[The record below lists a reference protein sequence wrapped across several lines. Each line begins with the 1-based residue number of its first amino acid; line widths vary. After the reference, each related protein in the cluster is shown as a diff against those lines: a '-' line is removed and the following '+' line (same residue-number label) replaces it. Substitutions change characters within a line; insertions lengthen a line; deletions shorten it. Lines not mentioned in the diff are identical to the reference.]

1 MSEIRE
7 EIKSILKK
15 INKKKKE
22 IEEILKKK
30 DREYEMFFMNL
41 YKEIIIELKN
51 LNKENTNEEP
61 KKYFLKYDKNF
72 LYQMIKLFID
82 MKKNNISN
90 EAIESVII
98 IKENIE
104 VIITISNNLNK
115 NINENKILDEEI
127 TKFNNNIINLIIE
140 FMNLNQKILI
150 DCFLLNKD
158 NNLHD
163 FLLIFSKYKN
173 GRNFLY
179 DCERIIFLLYAD
191 YENYKIFIE
200 FMNYSIDSIY
210 QQLNE
215 DSFLTIMEEIQ
226 IILYIYKNHIS
237 IISNSILK
245 LLIKIF
251 IINEKIQKDKNNM
264 NKNNFNQ
271 SINNLLRYCFDRV
284 VFIYSDNMNIN
295 SKGNNEMKNK
305 NKFKYNK
312 DFMNFLL
319 KTYSELITQ
328 KLKNSYSDF
337 LMELFL
343 GIDNIGIGTKK
354 YIWLVNETDYPQ
366 TVLQSLIDLKDYNLL
381 SLYFSKILFLSVPN
395 LTEYYIPEYD
405 IKFFISKL
413 DMILNNENEEENEKM
428 LNIISSQIIN
438 LININK
444 INIKNDIIDILINKC
459 SLINT
464 FILIINSDNYSNNIK
479 NKLINFVENIF
490 SINNNNIKFSLN
502 IPITNYLD
510 LKTNFNINDVNTYG
524 IKYKIYLLS
533 LEYSFDITEYHNKLN
548 LIINNIMCYYLEKKK
563 IIELILFGEILLKSI
578 LIDNK
583 FKCINELSS
592 EIIEKINNIYIQAST
607 ILFQDENIIE
617 SDKIN
622 IINKFIYQIIYF
634 IREFNKKCFQF
645 KKNNLCKYNQLI
657 FHEDTLTKIFNNIFM
672 QIKDFPFKQK
682 FICNIF
688 KIYSNED
695 EINQTN
701 NNKNNNYI
709 LESSFLIIIILKILF
724 KIKDYQSLLFL
735 YTNLLDIINFS
746 SINIKIILRSN
757 IISITTKLL
766 FDLYINKLGLEENDK
781 IYEECF
787 NKAYLLLNSLIKFS
801 TQSILIQYLDD
812 IFNIFYDIIFD
823 DKNDNNKY
831 KQLIMK
837 LFLTLKDN
845 LNISSKFQKQNY
857 QYLSISKKLFNNPF
871 IYNIFCIN
879 NIKKNEDIIHFN
891 MDIRINSYNSID
903 NFYIFNFINEKKN
916 QSLFILINNKNQL
929 IVGEKSLNKNQF
941 NQLALFENINNY
953 LLSDNYFHNVSII
966 IDIENKYIKILI
978 DYKNINPHYI
988 IDYNNSLFDDFS
1000 IIIGYD
1006 YETVDLYNSKNNI
1019 DNCSII
1025 DISNILIINYK
1036 NDVDNYILNTKKDT
1050 SKKQFLID
1058 NILNDLFL
1066 NKKEYYYK
1074 FILADICFNNNDIK
1088 IINSNK
1094 YIKNISNSYIF
1105 NKYLTKDKEIIK
1117 KYISYIEILNPF
1129 LDNNNSKLHMIS
1141 KNDNIE
1147 NYFSSNGFLTIQ
1159 NINKVVL
1166 QNIFSENFNII
1177 YSSSNNYFIDFMIGF
1192 LYNIDKRKEYF
1203 DHNTGL
1209 NNETNNMT
1217 IFEDENINDY
1227 IIIIFEIILNIP
1239 NKKIINYFLYENENI
1254 SIKIKYFFKKN
1265 IYLLNNKLFLM
1276 KLNNL
1281 LNNKIENLLIF
1292 TIEIF
1297 IDLLIFPLIDINS
1310 QNIILINI
1318 QKNLENK
1325 QKDLDDDTHPLLM
1338 KMLEKIYDIIL
1349 YHQLSELEIAESNNE
1364 KQLDIFL
1371 KCILLIFEIIG
1382 KLNIKQFDTKIMNLT
1397 NNIINIC
1404 SKYYESVQTHD
1415 IKSFLKKHDNIF
1427 QKKYMFI
1434 DNNKINN
1441 QIEFITNSVSKY
1453 FAKLL
1458 SKQRKK
1464 SNENNKIDIIEDNGN
1479 NIIIIDSKQKR
1490 NSFQNEDINCSTV
1503 NTTNDTD
1510 LSGGNI
1516 NDLEDNADEQII
1528 NSKNCCFCSYLFK
1541 YFKINFD
1548 SIYEEIEYEK
1558 YKKKFYRY
1566 IFINFNESKTKL
1578 GIDKYTWYLSENES
1592 GHRSQNKFFVK
1603 ENKIKIV
1610 GFKSQIN
1617 DKLYKY
1623 KYINDLKNYNKN
1635 IVQLQKLF
1643 IYDNLS
1649 IDQHFIFSLKNNLN
1663 SENNIILCENCLLI
1677 KNIQK
1682 TNCLLLIYSDFL
1694 LILKNICIDNEN
1706 KLHVA
1711 INDFNMNIWCIKN
1724 EEYISEL
1731 DEYIKLNEKE
1741 IIKNYFDNKEEKNN
1755 ENNVKEFG
1763 FNKNYKF
1770 SIKIL
1775 KFSEINEI
1783 HKVSY
1788 LQIPNSIEIIT
1799 NKGKNYFLCFNIERR
1814 DIIFFSMINNI
1825 ANLDCDKIKKN
1836 KKKFT
1841 ISKKINKANPD
1852 DCFYMKHCPINYLD
1866 NSKDNNIFSYIGQGK
1881 YATKKLVNTK
1891 IRINKK
1897 ELYNKAIIDKNIFL
1911 TEIASLWAK
1920 NRISNFDYL
1929 MLLNTLSGRSLI
1941 NLSQYFIFPLILKDF
1956 NHRILNWLNKTLY
1969 RDLSIPI
1976 FACYPILKNN
1986 LSSLDIKKFELNEI
2000 GIKYHSGTFYSTHA
2014 FVSYYLIRQHP
2025 FTEIHLEIQGGE
2037 FDFAD
2042 RLFIG
2047 TKELSNLE
2055 DKQQELI
2062 PSIYTLPELY
2072 INTNKFIFGK
2082 IINSSDKKE
2091 DELNDNVN
2099 DFVLPKWA
2107 EEDPRKFT
2115 LVLRKILESK
2125 KVNQNLNYWIDLIFG
2140 FKMTGSEA
2148 IKSHNTFRKACYE
2161 LNNDEIEQLNQKG
2174 ELLDTLLE
2182 KQELGYMG
2190 RQLIKKQHRK
2200 KEVIL
2205 NEFKENENMFFD
2217 TNMKLRNT
2225 KLIEINKEIEYP
2237 NDIIFKVNNIMIE
2250 TNNEFFNNS
2259 INNKNYYYHQGGLS
2273 SLKTVMNTLINEY
2286 YMYSKNINLSKL
2298 INSFEKESKF
2308 VILGKK
2314 NIFLGDPLNN
2324 VVLQYNKRI
2333 IKIIYNKYNAFSYYY
2348 LNEIGN
2354 ISVIISNLKGTKLYI
2369 GIDNGNILIYKIKYC
2384 EKDKYTS
2391 NDPNFIYP
2399 FKNNIPVNNDNNNNN
2414 KKRLNGSFK
2423 MKRTEINNN
2432 ITEVIILEKIKNNNF
2447 TMNNPHIP
2455 QKIKKLCLDEE
2466 NNTLIATTS
2475 YNMIYIIS
2483 LNNNFKLMHKI
2494 PYFTQNYYNYQYK
2507 IKDIVPLYNNGDF
2520 LIYSPLT
2527 VHLFTINGIPICEL
2541 NLLDKG
2547 YNNIEKITYCVA
2559 VFIYDVILFT
2569 AHKNGSIYIWKVK
2582 NKNNNENFDE
2592 RESSIFNNDKSNLS
2606 KLFLPEYDYC
2616 YSFNF
2621 NINNIKDFE
2630 IQRKFDI
2637 VSQIKTD
2644 KYNSAIRYMKMS
2656 NDMSYMVIIN
2666 ENKNIFILS
2675 SFEEDNNANIN
2686 NNDNGYLL
2694 SLNKKKKAYC
2704 SWCSKEIEDC
2714 YYRAS
2719 YITSIKNIK
2728 NEDNNDFEIIDE
2740 RNLFTDNEENIKEE
2754 EKKKE
2759 DNKKSKDYTYI
2770 CEECKQKL
2778 GHVENYLYNY

>member
-1 MSEIRE
+1 MSSNRE

-15 INKKKKE
+15 MNKKNKG

-41 YKEIIIELKN
+41 CKEIIIELKN
-51 LNKENTNEEP
+51 LNKENTNEE
-61 KKYFLKYDKNF
+61 KKNYFLKYDKNF

-104 VIITISNNLNK
+104 EIIVISININK
-115 NINENKILDEEI
+115 NTDTNKILDEEI
-127 TKFNNNIINLIIE
+127 TKFNNNIINLITE

-150 DCFLLNKD
+150 DSFLLNKD
-158 NNLHD
+158 NNLHE
-163 FLLIFSKYKN
+163 FLLIFAKYKN

-179 DCERIIFLLYAD
+179 DCGRMIFLLYPD
-191 YENYKIFIE
+191 YDNYKIFIE
-200 FMNYSIDSIY
+200 FMNYAIDYIN

-215 DSFLTIMEEIQ
+215 DSFLTTMEEIQ
-226 IILYIYKNHIS
+226 LILYIYKNHIS
-237 IISNSILK
+237 IISNSMLK

-251 IINEKIQKDKNNM
+251 IINEKIQKEKNNT
-264 NKNNFNQ
+264 NKINFNQ
-271 SINNLLRYCFDRV
+271 SINNLLRYCFDRL
-284 VFIYSDNMNIN
+284 VFIFSDNMNIN
-295 SKGNNEMKNK
+295 SKGNNEIKNK
-305 NKFKYNK
+305 NKFQYNK
-312 DFMNFLL
+312 DFMDFLL
-319 KTYSELITQ
+319 DTYNELISQ

-343 GIDNIGIGTKK
+343 GIDNIGTGTKK
-354 YIWLVNETDYPQ
+354 YIWLVNETKYPQ
-366 TVLQSLIDLKDYNLL
+366 TVLHSLIVLKDYNLL

-413 DMILNNENEEENEKM
+413 DIILNNENEEETEKM

-438 LININK
+438 LINININK

-464 FILIINSDNYSNNIK
+464 FIPIFNSENYSNNIK
-479 NKLINFVENIF
+479 NKLINFLENIF

-502 IPITNYLD
+502 IPITNHLD
-510 LKTNFNINDVNTYG
+510 LETNFDINNINTYG
-524 IKYKIYLLS
+524 IKYKLYLLS
-533 LEYSFDITEYHNKLN
+533 LEYDFDIIEYHNKLD
-548 LIINNIMCYYLEKKK
+548 LIINNIMFYYLENKM
-563 IIELILFGEILLKSI
+563 IIELILFGDILLKSI

-583 FKCINELSS
+583 FKYINELSS
-592 EIIEKINNIYIQAST
+592 EIIEKINNIYIQVST

-622 IINKFIYQIIYF
+622 IIKKFIYQIIIF

-645 KKNNLCKYNQLI
+645 KKNNSCRYNQLI
-657 FHEDTLTKIFNNIFM
+657 FHENTITEIFNNIFM
-672 QIKDFPFKQK
+672 RIKDFSFKQK
-682 FICNIF
+682 IICDIF
-688 KIYSNED
+688 KIYSNEN
-695 EINQTN
+695 EI
-701 NNKNNNYI
+701 NKNNIYI

-724 KIKDYQSLLFL
+724 EIKDYQTLLFL
-735 YTNLLDIINFS
+735 YSNLLQIINFS
-746 SINIKIILRSN
+746 SINIKIILKN
-757 IISITTKLL
+757 KIISITTKLL

-787 NKAYLLLNSLIKFS
+787 NKAFLLLNSLIKFS
-801 TQSILIQYLDD
+801 TQSIIIHYLND
-812 IFNIFYDIIFD
+812 IFNIFYDIILD
-823 DKNDNNKY
+823 NKNNKTRH
-831 KQLIMK
+831 KQIIMK
-837 LFLTLKDN
+837 LFLILKDN
-845 LNISSKFQKQNY
+845 LNNISKFQKQNY
-857 QYLSISKKLFNNPF
+857 QYLSISKKIFNNPF
-871 IYNIFCIN
+871 IYNIFYIK
-879 NIKKNEDIIHFN
+879 NIKKYEDIIHFN

-903 NFYIFNFINEKKN
+903 NFYIANFINEKIN
-916 QSLFILINNKNQL
+916 QSLFFLINNKNQL
-929 IVGEKSLNKNQF
+929 IVGEKTINKSQF
-941 NQLALFENINNY
+941 NQLSLFDNINNY
-953 LLSDNYFHNVSII
+953 LLSDNFFHNLSII
-966 IDIENKYIKILI
+966 IDIENKNINILI
-978 DYKNINPHYI
+978 DYKKINPQYI
-988 IDYNNSLFDDFS
+988 IDYKNFSFDDFS

-1006 YETVDLYNSKNNI
+1006 YETVDSYNSKNNI
-1019 DNCSII
+1019 DNYSII

-1050 SKKQFLID
+1050 SKKQYLID
-1058 NILNDLFL
+1058 NILDDLFL
-1066 NKKEYYYK
+1066 NKKQYYYK
-1074 FILADICFNNNDIK
+1074 FILADLCFNTNDIK
-1088 IINSNK
+1088 IINSKK
-1094 YIKNISNSYIF
+1094 YIKNNSDSSIF

-1117 KYISYIEILNPF
+1117 KYIAYFEILNPF
-1129 LDNNNSKLHMIS
+1129 LNNDNSKIYMIS

-1147 NYFSSNGFLTIQ
+1147 NYFSSNGFLTVQ
-1159 NINKVVL
+1159 NINKVVI
-1166 QNIFSENFNII
+1166 QNIFSENYNII
-1177 YSSSNNYFIDFMIGF
+1177 YSLANNYFIDFMIGF
-1192 LYNIDKRKEYF
+1192 LYNIDKRKEYIKQ
-1203 DHNTGL
+1203 NTEL
-1209 NNETNNMT
+1209 NNEADNGTM
-1217 IFEDENINDY
+1217 IEDENINEY
-1227 IIIIFEIILNIP
+1227 IILIFEIILNIP

-1265 IYLLNNKLFLM
+1265 IYLLNNKIFLM

-1281 LNNKIENLLIF
+1281 LNNNIENLLIF

-1297 IDLLIFPLIDINS
+1297 IDLLIFPLIDTSS
-1310 QNIILINI
+1310 QNTILMNI
-1318 QKNLENK
+1318 EKNLKNK
-1325 QKDLDDDTHPLLM
+1325 QKDLNEDTYSLLINL
-1338 KMLEKIYDIIL
+1338 LEKIYNLVL
-1349 YHQLSELEIAESNNE
+1349 YHQLSELEIKESNNE
-1364 KQLDIFL
+1364 KQLDIIL

-1382 KLNIKQFDTKIMNLT
+1382 KLNIKQFDNKIMNLT
-1397 NNIINIC
+1397 NNIITIC

-1415 IKSFLKKHDNIF
+1415 IKLFLEKNENILKNNIF
-1427 QKKYMFI
+1427 I
-1434 DNNKINN
+1434 NNN
-1441 QIEFITNSVSKY
+1441 QINKQLEFITNSVSKY
-1453 FAKLL
+1453 FATLL

-1464 SNENNKIDIIEDNGN
+1464 SYEARKIDIIEDNENN
-1479 NIIIIDSKQKR
+1479 NIFIIDLKEKQNSNQNDDSKV
-1490 NSFQNEDINCSTV
+1490 NS
-1503 NTTNDTD
+1503 TNDTD
-1510 LSGGNI
+1510 LNEGSI
-1516 NDLEDNADEQII
+1516 IDLEENVDEQI
-1528 NSKNCCFCSYLFK
+1528 NSKNCCFCSYLYK

-1548 SIYEEIEYEK
+1548 SIYEEIKYEK
-1558 YKKKFYRY
+1558 YKKKFYRH
-1566 IFINFNESKTKL
+1566 IFINFDESKIKL
-1578 GIDKYTWYLSENES
+1578 GIDKYIWYLSENES
-1592 GHRSQNKFFVK
+1592 GHRIQNKFFIK
-1603 ENKIKIV
+1603 ENKIKII
-1610 GFKSQIN
+1610 GFKSQMN
-1617 DKLYKY
+1617 DNKLYKY
-1623 KYINDLKNYNKN
+1623 KYINDLENYNKN
-1635 IVQLQKLF
+1635 IIRLQKLF
-1643 IYDNLS
+1643 VYDNIS
-1649 IDQHFIFSLKNNLN
+1649 MDQHFIFSKNNLN
-1663 SENNIILCENCLLI
+1663 SENNIILAENCLLI

-1682 TNCLLLIYSDFL
+1682 TNSLLLIYNDFL

-1711 INDFNMNIWCIKN
+1711 FNDFNMNIWCINN

-1731 DEYIKLNEKE
+1731 EEYIKNNEKE
-1741 IIKNYFDNKEEKNN
+1741 IKKKFFDDKEEKNN
-1755 ENNVKEFG
+1755 KNNEKGFG

-1770 SIKIL
+1770 SIKTL

-1788 LQIPNSIEIIT
+1788 LQIPNSIEIFT
-1799 NKGKNYFLCFNIERR
+1799 NKGKNYFLCFNIEKR
-1814 DIIFFSMINNI
+1814 DIVFFSMINNI
-1825 ANLDCDKIKKN
+1825 ANLNSDRMKKN
-1836 KKKFT
+1836 KKKVS
-1841 ISKKINKANPD
+1841 ISKKINKTNPD
-1852 DCFYMKHCPINYLD
+1852 ECFYMKHCPINYLD

-1881 YATKKLVNTK
+1881 NINKKLINTK

-1911 TEIASLWAK
+1911 TEIGSLWAK

-1956 NHRILNWLNKTLY
+1956 DHRILNWLNKTLY

-1976 FACYPILKNN
+1976 FACYPILKKN
-1986 LSSLDIKKFELNEI
+1986 LSNLDIKKFELNEI

-2025 FTEIHLEIQGGE
+2025 YTEIHLEIQGGE

-2055 DKQQELI
+2055 DKHQELI

-2082 IINSSDKKE
+2082 IINSNDRK
-2091 DELNDNVN
+2091 DDGLNNIVN
-2099 DFVLPKWA
+2099 DFILPKWA

-2140 FKMTGSEA
+2140 YKMNGIEA
-2148 IKSHNTFRKACYE
+2148 IKSYNTFRKACYE
-2161 LNNDEIEQLNQKG
+2161 LNTDEIELLNNKG
-2174 ELLDTLLE
+2174 ELLGTLLE

-2190 RQLIKKQHRK
+2190 RQLIKKQHKK

-2205 NEFKENENMFFD
+2205 NEFKENENVFFD
-2217 TNMKLRNT
+2217 TNIKLRNI

-2237 NDIIFKVNNIMIE
+2237 NDKIFKVNNIMIE
-2250 TNNEFFNNS
+2250 TNSEFFNNS

-2273 SLKTVMNTLINEY
+2273 SLKTIMNTLINEY
-2286 YMYSKNINLSKL
+2286 NMYSKNINLSKL
-2298 INSFEKESKF
+2298 LNSFEKESKF
-2308 VILGKK
+2308 TILGKK

-2333 IKIIYNKYNAFSYYY
+2333 IKIIYNKYNAYSYYY

-2354 ISVIISNLKGTKLYI
+2354 ISIIISNLKGTKLYI
-2369 GIDNGNILIYKIKYC
+2369 GFDNGNILIYKIKYC
-2384 EKDKYTS
+2384 ERDKYVS

-2399 FKNNIPVNNDNNNNN
+2399 FRNNIPVNNENINN
-2414 KKRLNGSFK
+2414 KKRVGGSFK
-2423 MKRTEINNN
+2423 IKRNEINN
-2432 ITEVIILEKIKNNNF
+2432 ITEVIMLEKIKNNNF

-2494 PYFTQNYYNYQYK
+2494 PYFTENYCNYQYK
-2507 IKDIVPLYNNGDF
+2507 IKDIVPLFNDGDF
-2520 LIYSPLT
+2520 IIYSPLT
-2527 VHLFTINGIPICEL
+2527 VHLFTINGIPICDL
-2541 NLLDKG
+2541 NLLDIG
-2547 YNNIEKITYCVA
+2547 YNIENITYCVA
-2559 VFIYDVILFT
+2559 VFLYDVILFT
-2569 AHKNGSIYIWKVK
+2569 AHKNGSIYIWKVQ
-2582 NKNNNENFDE
+2582 NKNTTEKFDE
-2592 RESSIFNNDKSNLS
+2592 RESSIFNNNNKSKSS
-2606 KLFLPEYDYC
+2606 KSSKSFLPEYDYC

-2637 VSQIKTD
+2637 VSQIKID
-2644 KYNSAIRYMKMS
+2644 KNDFPIRYMKMS
-2656 NDMSYMVIIN
+2656 NDMSYMIVIN
-2666 ENKNIFILS
+2666 ENKNMFILS
-2675 SFEEDNNANIN
+2675 NFEEDNNVNINN
-2686 NNDNGYLL
+2686 NNDNGYYL
-2694 SLNKKKKAYC
+2694 SLNKKKKIYC

-2714 YYRAS
+2714 YYRAT

-2728 NEDNNDFEIIDE
+2728 NEDNNDFEIIDGM
-2740 RNLFTDNEENIKEE
+2740 NLFIDHEENIKEE

-2759 DNKKSKDYTYI
+2759 DNKKGKDYTYI
-2770 CEECKQKL
+2770 CEECRQKL